1 MWVWP
6 ESLCPGKTEV
16 GLEKGRT
23 SGLNVIGTICLEVIG
38 PRHMYFVF
46 LL

>member
-6 ESLCPGKTEV
+6 EGLCPGKTEV

-23 SGLNVIGTICLEVIG
+23 SGLNVIGTICVEVIG
-38 PRHMYFVF
+38 MGILFF
-46 LL
+46 SSS